1 MIFHSTLD
9 LSNGKDNPASDASD
23 PQIVK
28 EGNNVYVV
36 WSDDED
42 VFYKRSTNG
51 GASFGITIN
60 LSNDNNPSFLPQIA
74 VVGKNVYI
82 VWVGAESAGESPI
95 VL

>member
-1 MIFHSTLD
+1 MAKTTRHLMHLTHR
-9 LSNGKDNPASDASD
+9 LSRREMMCMWFG
-23 PQIVK
+23 QMMRMYFI
-28 EGNNVYVV
+28 
-36 WSDDED
+36 
-42 VFYKRSTNG
+42 KRSTNG

-82 VWVGAESAGESPI
+82 VWVGAESAGESAI